1 MDTMQPKEIK
11 EVNPKKDEL
20 VEELKLKKE
29 QLADKKAR
37 LEGTK
42 SPLLKRDYLSIDKE
56 IERMQKA
63 VSMREIEVQKDAPIN
78 PKYMFE
84 QDDRWR
90 EMKRSFAVEEL
101 EQFRKQVEIL
111 KEQKEQIL
119 KDVEELTVRVAELE
133 KSVSPQP

>member
-1 MDTMQPKEIK
+1 MDTMRPKEMK

-20 VEELKLKKE
+20 LEELRLKKE

-37 LEGTK
+37 LEGTH
-42 SPLLKRDYLSIDKE
+42 SPLLKREYLSIDKE

-90 EMKRSFAVEEL
+90 ELKRSFAVEEL